1 LSGPKLDHAC
11 SDLKNVTAAAVRC
24 SGGAASIALSS
35 ALAQIAPWAY
45 APTWRTCSALRELAG
60 VSAADPVT
68 GPYDIIVTIETPDS
82 RDIGRLVMNE
92 IHGVAGIKRTVTCLA
107 I

>member
-1 LSGPKLDHAC
+1 MHARAYVLIEAEAGQV
-11 SDLKNVTAAAVRC
+11 SQVIAALQSLPGVTR
-24 SGGAASIALSS
+24 
-35 ALAQIAPWAY
+35 
-45 APTWRTCSALRELAG
+45 
-60 VSAADPVT
+60 ADAVT
-68 GPYDIIVTIETPDS
+68 GPYDLIVMIETPDA